1 MVELDRLI
9 SDNQI
14 VHEHFNNMLYGY
26 YNDSVKYHLKKYIEE
41 NRRYFR
47 KQDLVDQFDE
57 NISYKLGEI
66 GVEKEIPEKNLGHL
80 LNNEL
85 EDIQV
90 IDYDLWQ

>member
-14 VHEHFNNMLYGY
+14 VNEQFNNMIYGY
-26 YNDSVKYHLKKYIEE
+26 YNDSVKCHLKEYIEE

-66 GVEKEIPEKNLGHL
+66 GVERELPEKNLKHL

-85 EDIQV
+85 EEIQV